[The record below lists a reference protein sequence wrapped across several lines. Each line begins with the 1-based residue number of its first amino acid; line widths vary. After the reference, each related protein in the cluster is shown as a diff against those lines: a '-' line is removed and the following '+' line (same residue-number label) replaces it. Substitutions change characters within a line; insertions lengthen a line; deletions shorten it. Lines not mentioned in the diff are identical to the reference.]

1 MDTSQQFAAQT
12 RHVSYQLEQPR
23 QPVSLGNRA
32 AGQATRMA
40 HDDDKTERRQR
51 SDAALNAARLL
62 EVARH
67 RLATDPDATMAALA
81 GEAGVSRGTLY
92 RHFPSRDELV
102 EAVRTQARDDAEANE
117 ADYLR
122 PPGELAHVAPTPLS
136 VADVLNKVPPYQ
148 LAEQVVA
155 EAQRIAGVTS
165 AAVYLVDLDGA
176 SMQRMAG
183 AATFPEN
190 ISVPLAVG
198 PEIPREGVA
207 PLRVV
212 VEGLLP
218 GSVLMPLYL
227 RGRAV
232 GVLLVVGRGDDALRD
247 LALEAAAA
255 IELADDYTDVIEMTQ
270 RVRRTTPAAEIQQNL
285 LPPRIVRISG
295 ASLAGNVLPGYDI
308 GGDWFDYAENPGCA
322 WVGIADAEGT
332 GPRAA
337 GLASVLLGAFRAA
350 RHHGDDP
357 AEAVA
362 LMHEALCSVTRERET
377 ATATIGCW
385 NAPAS
390 RFRWVCCGKVAPMLI
405 HADGRLELL
414 EEGVVP
420 RVGDP
425 AMPERAVVQERRLEV
440 GQRLLLLSDGI
451 LERPTTDGGTLGV
464 DGVHRAALKAHSTTA
479 AGTVRA
485 IEDAVR
491 ETVIDALDDDATL
504 VVFVPT
510 DPASAAE
517 D

>member
-1 MDTSQQFAAQT
+1 MSWIETATSGQNTSMSDLNDET
-12 RHVSYQLEQPR
+12 R
-23 QPVSLGNRA
+23 
-32 AGQATRMA
+32 
-40 HDDDKTERRQR
+40 RRQR

-67 RLATDPDATMAALA
+67 RLAADPGASMAALA
-81 GEAGVSRGTLY
+81 EEAGVSRGTLY
-92 RHFPSRDELV
+92 RHFSSRDVLV
-102 EAVRTQARDDAEANE
+102 DAVRAQARDDAEANE

-136 VADVLNKVPPYQ
+136 VADVLNKVPPHQ

-155 EAQRIAGVTS
+155 EAQRSPSVSS

-176 SMQRMAG
+176 AMQRMAG
-183 AATFPEN
+183 AATFPKR
-190 ISVPLAVG
+190 IPVPLAVG

-207 PLRVV
+207 PLRVA
-212 VEGLLP
+212 VEELLP
-218 GSVLMPLYL
+218 GIDVAPLYL
-227 RGRAV
+227 RGRAI
-232 GVLLVVGRGDDALRD
+232 GVLLVMGDGADALRD

-255 IELADDYTDVIEMTQ
+255 IELADDYTDVMEMTR
-270 RVRRTTPAAEIQQNL
+270 RVRPTTPAAEIQQNL
-285 LPPRIVRISG
+285 LPPRIVRITG

-308 GGDWFDYAENPGCA
+308 GGDWFDYAENGDCA

-362 LMHEALCSVTRERET
+362 LMHDVLDAVTVERAT

-385 NAPAS
+385 NAPAAL
-390 RFRWVCCGKVAPMLI
+390 FRWVACGEVAPMLI
-405 HADGRLELL
+405 HADGWLELL
-414 EEGVVP
+414 EEGLVP
-420 RVGDP
+420 RLGDP
-425 AMPERAVVQERRLEV
+425 AMPERATVQERRLEV

-451 LERPTTDGGTLGV
+451 LGRPTTDGGTLGV
-464 DGVHRAALKAHSTTA
+464 EGVHQAALKAHSTTA

-491 ETVIDALDDDATL
+491 ETVVDALDDDATL

-510 DPASAAE
+510 DPATAPG

>member
-1 MDTSQQFAAQT
+1 MSDSDDET
-12 RHVSYQLEQPR
+12 R
-23 QPVSLGNRA
+23 
-32 AGQATRMA
+32 
-40 HDDDKTERRQR
+40 RRQR

-67 RLATDPDATMAALA
+67 RLAADPGASMATLA
-81 GEAGVSRGTLY
+81 EEAGVSRGTLY
-92 RHFPSRDELV
+92 RHFSSREVLV
-102 EAVRTQARDDAEANE
+102 EAVRAQARDDAEASE

-136 VADVLNKVPPYQ
+136 VADVLNKVPPHQ
-148 LAEQVVA
+148 LADQVVA
-155 EAQRIAGVTS
+155 EAQRSPGVSS

-176 SMQRMAG
+176 DMQRMAG
-183 AATFPEN
+183 PAAFPER
-190 ISVPLAVG
+190 IPVPLAVG

-207 PLRVV
+207 PLRAA
-212 VEGLLP
+212 VEELLP
-218 GSVLMPLYL
+218 GSDVAPLYL
-227 RGRAV
+227 RGRAI
-232 GVLLVVGRGDDALRD
+232 GVLLAVGEGDDALRD

-255 IELADDYTDVIEMTQ
+255 IELADVYTDVMEMTR
-270 RVRRTTPAAEIQQNL
+270 RVRPTTPAAEIQQNL
-285 LPPRIVRISG
+285 LPPRIVRIAG

-308 GGDWFDYAENPGCA
+308 GGDWFDYAENGDCA

-362 LMHEALCSVTRERET
+362 LMHEVLDAVVAERST

-385 NAPAS
+385 NAPAAL
-390 RFRWVCCGKVAPMLI
+390 FRWVACGEVAPMLI

-414 EEGVVP
+414 EEGLVP
-420 RVGDP
+420 RLGDP
-425 AMPERAVVQERRLEV
+425 AMPERATVQARRLEV

-451 LERPTTDGGTLGV
+451 LGRPTTDGGTLGV
-464 DGVHRAALKAHSTTA
+464 HGVHRAALKAHSTTA

-491 ETVIDALDDDATL
+491 ETVVDALDDDATL

-510 DPASAAE
+510 DPATADRS
-517 D
+517 

>member
-1 MDTSQQFAAQT
+1 MPDSDDET
-12 RHVSYQLEQPR
+12 R
-23 QPVSLGNRA
+23 
-32 AGQATRMA
+32 
-40 HDDDKTERRQR
+40 RRQR

-67 RLATDPDATMAALA
+67 RLAADPGASMAALA
-81 GEAGVSRGTLY
+81 EEAGVSRGTLY
-92 RHFPSRDELV
+92 RHFSSREVLV
-102 EAVRTQARDDAEANE
+102 EAVRAQARDDAEASE

-136 VADVLNKVPPYQ
+136 VADVLNKVPPHQ
-148 LAEQVVA
+148 LADQVVA
-155 EAQRIAGVTS
+155 EAQRSPGVSS

-176 SMQRMAG
+176 DMQRMAG
-183 AATFPEN
+183 AAAFPER
-190 ISVPLAVG
+190 IPVPLAVG

-207 PLRVV
+207 PLRAA
-212 VEGLLP
+212 VEELLP
-218 GSVLMPLYL
+218 GSDVAPLYL
-227 RGRAV
+227 RGRAI
-232 GVLLVVGRGDDALRD
+232 GVLLVVGEGDDALRD

-255 IELADDYTDVIEMTQ
+255 IELADVYTDVMEMTR
-270 RVRRTTPAAEIQQNL
+270 RVRPTTPAAEIQQNL
-285 LPPRIVRISG
+285 LPPRIVRIAG

-308 GGDWFDYAENPGCA
+308 GGDWFDYAENGDCA

-362 LMHEALCSVTRERET
+362 LMHEVLDAVAAERST

-385 NAPAS
+385 NAPAAL
-390 RFRWVCCGKVAPMLI
+390 FRWVACGEVAPMLI

-414 EEGVVP
+414 EEGLVP
-420 RVGDP
+420 RLGDP
-425 AMPERAVVQERRLEV
+425 AMPRRATVQARRLEV

-451 LERPTTDGGTLGV
+451 LGRPTTDGGTLGV
-464 DGVHRAALKAHSTTA
+464 HGVHRAALKAHSTTA

-491 ETVIDALDDDATL
+491 ETVVDALDDDATL

-510 DPASAAE
+510 DPATADRS
-517 D
+517 

>member
-1 MDTSQQFAAQT
+1 MSDSDDET
-12 RHVSYQLEQPR
+12 R
-23 QPVSLGNRA
+23 
-32 AGQATRMA
+32 
-40 HDDDKTERRQR
+40 RRQR
-51 SDAALNAARLL
+51 SDAALNVARLL

-67 RLATDPDATMAALA
+67 RLAADPGASMAALA
-81 GEAGVSRGTLY
+81 EEAGVSRGTLY
-92 RHFPSRDELV
+92 RHFSSREVLV
-102 EAVRTQARDDAEANE
+102 EAVRAQARDDAEASE

-136 VADVLNKVPPYQ
+136 VADVLNKVPPHQ
-148 LAEQVVA
+148 LADQVVA
-155 EAQRIAGVTS
+155 EAQRSPGVSS

-176 SMQRMAG
+176 DMQRMAG
-183 AATFPEN
+183 AAAFPER
-190 ISVPLAVG
+190 IPVPLAVG

-207 PLRVV
+207 PLRAA
-212 VEGLLP
+212 VEELLP
-218 GSVLMPLYL
+218 GSDVAPLYL
-227 RGRAV
+227 RGRAI
-232 GVLLVVGRGDDALRD
+232 GVLLVVGEGDDALRD

-255 IELADDYTDVIEMTQ
+255 IELADVYTDVMEMTR
-270 RVRRTTPAAEIQQNL
+270 RVRPTTPAAEIQQNL
-285 LPPRIVRISG
+285 LPPRIVRIAG

-308 GGDWFDYAENPGCA
+308 GGDWFDYAENGDCA

-362 LMHEALCSVTRERET
+362 LMHEVLDAVAAERST

-385 NAPAS
+385 NAPAAL
-390 RFRWVCCGKVAPMLI
+390 FRWVACGEVAPMLI

-414 EEGVVP
+414 EEGLVP
-420 RVGDP
+420 RLGDP
-425 AMPERAVVQERRLEV
+425 AMPRRATVQARRLEV

-451 LERPTTDGGTLGV
+451 LGRPTTAGGTLGV
-464 DGVHRAALKAHSTTA
+464 HGVHRAALKAHSTTA

-491 ETVIDALDDDATL
+491 ETVVDALDDDATL

-510 DPASAAE
+510 DPATADRS
-517 D
+517 